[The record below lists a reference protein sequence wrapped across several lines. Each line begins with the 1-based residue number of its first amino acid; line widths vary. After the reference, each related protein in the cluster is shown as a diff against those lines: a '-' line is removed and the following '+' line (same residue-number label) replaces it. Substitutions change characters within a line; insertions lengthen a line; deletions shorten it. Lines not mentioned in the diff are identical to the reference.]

1 MHPLRSLQAA
11 ALIALIGLAQPLS
24 HAVPPSLP
32 EPAMPEQ
39 VVADT
44 DEQRIDDLVTA
55 NHILADQGG
64 LDAFGHVS
72 VRSVKNPNHY
82 FLSRSRAPA
91 LVTRADIMEYDLD
104 SKPVD
109 QQGRPMYSERFIH
122 GEIYRAR
129 PDVQGVVH
137 SHATAVL
144 PFGVTAVPLKPVMH
158 MAGFLPQTTP
168 LFEIRDI
175 AGQENGMLVTD
186 IPLGA
191 AVAKSLGPASVVLMR
206 GHGMAVVG
214 PSVRHATFR
223 TIYTQVNAQIQ
234 LESLRLGPVTYL
246 NATEAARVDAV
257 NEGSLMTG
265 NARQWELWKTEA
277 EAHSIPASR

>member
-1 MHPLRSLQAA
+1 MPD
-11 ALIALIGLAQPLS
+11 QPI
-24 HAVPPSLP
+24 PN
-32 EPAMPEQ
+32 
-39 VVADT
+39 T

-55 NHILADQGG
+55 NHILADQGV

-91 LVTRADIMEYDLD
+91 LVSRADIMEYNLD
-104 SKPVD
+104 SKPID

-122 GEIYRAR
+122 GEIYRVR

-137 SHATAVL
+137 SHAGAVL
-144 PFGVTAVPLKPVMH
+144 PFGVTGVPLKPVMH
-158 MAGFLPQTTP
+158 MAGFLPQTAPT
-168 LFEIRDI
+168 FELRDF
-175 AGQENGMLVTD
+175 AGPENDMLVTN

-191 AVAKSLGPASVVLMR
+191 AVAMTLGQASIVLMR

-223 TIYTQVNAQIQ
+223 AIYTQVNAEIE

-246 NATEAARVDAV
+246 NPTEAASVDAI
-257 NEGSLMTG
+257 NEGSLLTN
-265 NARQWELWKTEA
+265 NARQWELWKSQA
-277 EAHSIPASR
+277 DAHGAPAPR